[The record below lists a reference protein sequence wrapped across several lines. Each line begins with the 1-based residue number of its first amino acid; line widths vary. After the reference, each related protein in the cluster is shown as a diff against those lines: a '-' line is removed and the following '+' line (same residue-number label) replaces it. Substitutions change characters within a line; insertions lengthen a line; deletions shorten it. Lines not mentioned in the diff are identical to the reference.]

1 MYLFI
6 SAPHSMPTRL
16 HFQLFWHTRR
26 LYTDLPAG
34 CAHSAERH
42 RLSLFSGCA
51 RLAQGRNLHY
61 FRYRAVAFE
70 TA

>member
-1 MYLFI
+1 MCLFI

-26 LYTDLPAG
+26 LYTYLPVG
-34 CAHSAERH
+34 CARSAERD
-42 RLSLFSGCA
+42 RLSLFRGCA

-61 FRYRAVAFE
+61 FRYRAVVFE